1 MADRLHWD
9 ATITEGDREFIVS
22 FANQIAIALENAVLY
37 RKLEISERK
46 YRGLIENAHEGIW
59 IIDDKGSIRFVNR
72 RMREI
77 TGHEKLENKNIQE
90 LFDQANWKL
99 MKKALE
105 ENCQNRVAQQEL
117 EISCKH
123 HGVAAVLMSSVPL
136 FENGKF
142 SGAFAM
148 FSDITALRETEKRF
162 RKIFEEAAS
171 GMCLVDM
178 EGYILDSNP
187 ALLEMLGYKKEEMFK
202 KSFKDLTHPDD
213 LPESLGLFQEL
224 ARENRES
231 YTGERRY
238 LRKDGQIVWG
248 QVTVSIL
255 RGPRREPQF
264 AIIMTQDI
272 TKRKM
277 AEEELRAN
285 QEQLQS
291 LASELSLIEER
302 ERRRLATDLHDHIGQ
317 ALAVSKIKLGVLQKT
332 VKNPKL
338 ATPLEE
344 VRELIEKM
352 IQDTRSLTF
361 ELSLPVLYELGFE
374 AAVEWFAKHVR
385 GQYGLQVEV
394 QREMKP
400 IPMTDEIKVLLFRSV
415 RELMMNIVK
424 HAQAKYARVAISRH
438 GDRVDVDVSDD
449 GVGIADL
456 NGVVKSGGDAGFG
469 LFSIRERLHYL
480 GGRLEIASKSGNGT
494 RVTLTVPLR
503 YAKKNRTGRAR

>member
-1 MADRLHWD
+1 
-9 ATITEGDREFIVS
+9 
-22 FANQIAIALENAVLY
+22 
-37 RKLEISERK
+37 
-46 YRGLIENAHEGIW
+46 
-59 IIDDKGSIRFVNR
+59 
-72 RMREI
+72 
-77 TGHEKLENKNIQE
+77 
-90 LFDQANWKL
+90 
-99 MKKALE
+99 
-105 ENCQNRVAQQEL
+105 
-117 EISCKH
+117 
-123 HGVAAVLMSSVPL
+123 
-136 FENGKF
+136 
-142 SGAFAM
+142 
-148 FSDITALRETEKRF
+148 
-162 RKIFEEAAS
+162 
-171 GMCLVDM
+171 M
-178 EGYILDSNP
+178 EGYLLDSNP
-187 ALLEMLGYKKEEMFK
+187 ALLEMLGYKKEEMFE

-213 LPESLGLFQEL
+213 LPETNGLFQEL
-224 ARENRES
+224 AKGNRDS
-231 YTGERRY
+231 YTGEKRY

-248 QVTVSIL
+248 QVTVSVL

-277 AEEELRAN
+277 AEEEIRAN

-332 VKNPKL
+332 VKEPKL
-338 ATPLEE
+338 ATPLGE

-385 GQYGLQVEV
+385 AHYGLPVEV

-424 HAQAKYARVAISRH
+424 HAQAKHARVTISRQ
-438 GDRVDVDVSDD
+438 GDRVDVEVADD

-456 NGVVKSGGDAGFG
+456 KGVVKSGSSAGFG

-480 GGRLEIASKSGNGT
+480 GGRLEIASKAGNGT
-494 RVTLTVPLR
+494 RVTLTVPLK